1 MATLAASARRDTRFK
16 ILICILVAGAG
27 LIAGRLAIVAPSQQ
41 AIAAPHRA
49 LAMPERNIIGAAIA
63 QILDNA
69 TEATINWPPLILTSR
84 EGISDYCATVK
95 EAGRDTGFY
104 AQLIFPHE
112 DPREKLN
119 RVNFAIIAVADD
131 LEARYL
137 VNVACLRYGYGA
149 ITQTAP

>member
-1 MATLAASARRDTRFK
+1 MTTLAASVRRDTRFK
-16 ILICILVAGAG
+16 ILICTLIAGAG

-41 AIAAPHRA
+41 AIAAPRRA
-49 LAMPERNIIGAAIA
+49 LATPERNIIAAAIA
-63 QILDNA
+63 QTLNNA
-69 TEATINWPPLILTSR
+69 TAATITWPPLILTSR

-95 EAGRDTGFY
+95 EPGRDIGFY

-112 DPREKLN
+112 NPREKLN

-137 VNVACLRYGYGA
+137 VGVACLRYG
-149 ITQTAP
+149 